1 MLQGPLTNL
10 DNVREMM
17 NSVHSTGGG
26 ECEVVNY
33 TKSGS
38 PYLAKVQV
46 IPSKYLPS
54 LASIFL
60 APSTG
65 FLRRMLTVDI
75 FLNLIQCPILAF
87 STSNSYI

>member
-33 TKSGS
+33 TKGGS

-46 IPSKYLPS
+46 IPSKYLPFT
-54 LASIFL
+54 SIDFSCSFKWF
-60 APSTG
+60 PSANAN
-65 FLRRMLTVDI
+65 R
-75 FLNLIQCPILAF
+75 
-87 STSNSYI
+87 